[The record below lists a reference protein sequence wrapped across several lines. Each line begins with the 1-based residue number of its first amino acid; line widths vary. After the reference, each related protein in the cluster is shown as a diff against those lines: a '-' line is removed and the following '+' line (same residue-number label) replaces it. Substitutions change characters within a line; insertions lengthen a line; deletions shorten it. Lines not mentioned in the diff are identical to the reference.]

1 MIATTTRFRIDMARE
16 ALQARDELEL
26 VRGVLD
32 EVNAQ
37 NARLTRRLSDART
50 RLERCPLCR
59 FAVMLSPSFAVLLL
73 LMVLSRLAMLR

>member
-1 MIATTTRFRIDMARE
+1 MIATAHPTRVRIDLARE

-50 RLERCPLCR
+50 RLECCPLCR
-59 FAVMLSPSFAVLLL
+59 FRSW
-73 LMVLSRLAMLR
+73 LRSVTWRDHQ